1 MSDKIPQLVL
11 VVDDND
17 SARYVKN
24 RTLTAAGFRVTEAR
38 TGFEALRLAHSEKPE
53 LVLLDIKLPDIDGF
67 EVCRRLRA
75 DPVTS
80 SIAIVQITASYEHPD
95 YQVRGLE
102 GGADIFLLAPIDP
115 NVLVANVRAMLRLR
129 RAENALRESDR
140 RKDEFLA
147 VLAHELRN
155 PLAPIRNSLTL
166 LEQAR
171 ISDPKV
177 RAAQAIM
184 RRQLDQ
190 MVRLIDDLL
199 DVSRINQNKLELRK
213 SNTTVRYVLDM
224 ALETAR
230 PGIEASGHEIVIQLP
245 KEPIHI
251 FGDPVRLGQVF
262 ANLLTNSAK
271 YMEPGGRISITAE
284 REEDVV
290 AVSVADTGY
299 GIDKM
304 ALPRMFQMFAQSHQD
319 TGAPRGGLGIGLA
332 LVKRIVEMHAGTV
345 AAESPGI
352 GKGSTF
358 TIRLPVAREPAAV
371 SLGAGDKSPST
382 SDIVEPKRLLVVDDN
397 VDAAVSLSMLLDSMG
412 HEVRTAHDGDEAFD
426 VASTF
431 RPAIIF
437 MDVAMPRVSG
447 LDAAQK
453 IRATPWGRNVV
464 ICALTGFGQEEDRQ
478 RSRDAGIDL
487 HLVKPVDAEDL
498 QRILRS

>member
-1 MSDKIPQLVL
+1 MTDRAQNKVL

-17 SARYVKN
+17 SARYLKS
-24 RTLTAAGFRVTEAR
+24 RTLEGAGFRVVEAK
-38 TGFEALRLAHSEKPE
+38 TGLAALELSRSERPD

-75 DPVTS
+75 DPLTE

-115 NVLVANVRAMLRLR
+115 NVLVANVRAMIRLR

-155 PLAPIRNSLTL
+155 PLAPLRTSLSL
-166 LEQAR
+166 IELANVD
-171 ISDPKV
+171 DPKV
-177 RAAQAIM
+177 RASQAIM

-213 SNTTVRYVLDM
+213 TQTTIRYVLDL

-230 PGIEASGHEIVIQLP
+230 PGIEAAGHRVQVHIP
-245 KEPIHI
+245 TEPVYV
-251 FGDPVRLGQVF
+251 FGDAVRLGQVF
-262 ANLLTNSAK
+262 ANLLTNSVK
-271 YMEPGGRISITAE
+271 YMDPGGSITITAE
-284 REEDVV
+284 PEDDAI
-290 AVSVADTGY
+290 AVSVTDTGY
-299 GIDKM
+299 GIDQK

-319 TGAPRGGLGIGLA
+319 SDAPRGGLGIGLA
-332 LVKRIVEMHAGTV
+332 LVKRLVEMHGGTV
-345 AAESPGI
+345 AAKSAGR

-358 TIRLPVAREPAAV
+358 IVRLLTSREPV
-371 SLGAGDKSPST
+371 KLFVQGQSGDGIGLVRPRR
-382 SDIVEPKRLLVVDDN
+382 RLLVVDDN
-397 VDAAVSLSMLLDSMG
+397 VDAAASLSMLLDSMG

-426 VASTF
+426 LAADF
-431 RPAIIF
+431 QPEIIF

-447 LDAAQK
+447 LDAAQR
-453 IRATPWGRNVV
+453 IRGAPWGRNVV
-464 ICALTGFGQEEDRQ
+464 ICALTGFGQDEDRR
-478 RSRDAGIDL
+478 RSHEAGIDL
-487 HLVKPVDAEDL
+487 HLVKPVDADEL
-498 QRILRS
+498 QRVLTT